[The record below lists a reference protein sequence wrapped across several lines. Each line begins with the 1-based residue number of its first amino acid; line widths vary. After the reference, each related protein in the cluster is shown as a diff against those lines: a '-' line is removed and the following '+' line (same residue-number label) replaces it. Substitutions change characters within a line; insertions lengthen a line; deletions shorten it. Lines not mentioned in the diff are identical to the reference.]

1 MQFLNKNLT
10 KLVLFQRVQG
20 DLERDEVGERGEQQD
35 AETNHEDDEEAE
47 DDGVDAKGA
56 GSKDRRTRRRRI

>member
-20 DLERDEVGERGEQQD
+20 DLERDEVGERGKHQD
-35 AETNHEDDEEAE
+35 AKTNHEDDEKTE
-47 DDGVDAKGA
+47 DDGVDAKGT
-56 GSKDRRTRRRRI
+56 GSKDCRT